1 MSNKNLTCND
11 IITLMQVHVHD
22 IIMTNDIKKGNKGEG
37 INRSLLILENKG
49 LLNKSGKLTAREGI
63 STYTTSSKG
72 KKMVEMLCETPL
84 PVNTWEDPRKFEISD
99 Y

>member
-11 IITLMQVHVHD
+11 IITLMQTHVHD
-22 IIMTNDIKKGNKGEG
+22 TIVTSDIKKGSRGESV
-37 INRSLLILENKG
+37 NHSLLILENKG
-49 LLNKSGKLTAREGI
+49 LLNKRTKVTAREVI
-63 STYTTSSKG
+63 SIYTTSLKG

-84 PVNTWEDPRKFEISD
+84 PVNTWEDPRKLEISD